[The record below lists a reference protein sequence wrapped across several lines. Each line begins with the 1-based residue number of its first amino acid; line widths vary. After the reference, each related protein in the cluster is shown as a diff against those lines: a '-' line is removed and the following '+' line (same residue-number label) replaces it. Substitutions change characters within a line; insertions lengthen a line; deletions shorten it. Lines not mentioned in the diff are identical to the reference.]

1 MSLNK
6 RECRMLS
13 RGVLRSSL
21 RRGQYDGP
29 GGRRR
34 CAINRVR
41 SASWR
46 RDITMAALVT
56 TSALLATSVEA
67 TTVTVYGALH
77 GANRAIRVGTTSTT
91 LSISGYA
98 NQFDLGLDEV
108 QARAS
113 VAAGALR
120 ILAREGGN
128 PSDNGA
134 RFGAVAGATLLETI
148 TITGVPGPRTPITI
162 AYHVSADPETLLLET
177 GNALGFGRAQAEVF
191 GNFFVETTFRGANG
205 FARTERGDV
214 RFSQVTSHDFVPVSP
229 SVQGTAT
236 PNGPFLTLGD
246 NISSSR
252 PHLPIER
259 TLDAR
264 AIVTS
269 NAINVF
275 GVELEVDVLAAPGD
289 MFVIGAALEAEVD
302 GTTGN
307 FASLNALNT
316 GLLSISLP
324 QGLGFESDSGV
335 FLTAVVPLP
344 PGLALLLSAL
354 AGLSLTGRRSTPDCV
369 KTRTADSDY

>member
-1 MSLNK
+1 MSLRK
-6 RECRMLS
+6 REQWMLS
-13 RGVLRSSL
+13 YGVFGSS
-21 RRGQYDGP
+21 RRQGRNDGP
-29 GGRRR
+29 GGRRQ
-34 CAINRVR
+34 CAINKVR
-41 SASWR
+41 ATSGGKR
-46 RDITMAALVT
+46 FTLAALAIA
-56 TSALLATSVEA
+56 SALLATTAGATSVS
-67 TTVTVYGALH
+67 VYGALH

-113 VAAGALR
+113 VAGGALR
-120 ILAREGGN
+120 ILAREGGI
-128 PSDNGA
+128 PSQNGA
-134 RFGAVAGATLLETI
+134 RFGAIAGATLLETI

-177 GNALGFGRAQAEVF
+177 GNGLGFDRAQAEVF

-205 FARTERGDV
+205 FTRTERGDV
-214 RFSQVTSHDFVPVSP
+214 RFSQLTSHDFVPISP
-229 SVQGTAT
+229 SVQGTVT

-246 NISSSR
+246 NISSDR

-264 AIVTS
+264 ANVTS

-302 GTTGN
+302 GATGT

-316 GLLSISLP
+316 GLLSVSLP

-354 AGLSLTGRRSTPDCV
+354 VGLGLTGRRGAA
-369 KTRTADSDY
+369 KREQTA